1 MYFCSNKPF
10 YTHLHIYTHHFFS
23 HLLDF
28 LTLYT
33 HIFNCFY
40 YCCTRGGNNVLKL
53 FLTLLHSDTS
63 TYNCF
68 TTAVLA
74 GGNNVLK
81 LFDLL
86 HTSIIILL
94 LLYSPGVI
102 ICLCSFNLFHT
113 STNCLPLLYSPEVIM
128 YFCSNKPFYTH
139 LHIYTLHFFSHLL
152 YSPGVICCVL
162 MRF

>member
-1 MYFCSNKPF
+1 
-10 YTHLHIYTHHFFS
+10 
-23 HLLDF
+23 
-28 LTLYT
+28 
-33 HIFNCFY
+33 
-40 YCCTRGGNNVLKL
+40 VL

-102 ICLCSFNLFHT
+102 ICLCSFNSF
-113 STNCLPLLYSPEVIM
+113 S
-128 YFCSNKPFYTH
+128 
-139 LHIYTLHFFSHLL
+139 HIYKLFTIAVLAGGNNVLL
-152 YSPGVICCVL
+152 L
-162 MRF
+162 